1 MPWGVHSEF
10 TEEEGPE
17 VEIDEDGEEEKVDRG
32 KEGSATIPNSRL
44 RFGMSSAARSPT
56 TGT

>member
-17 VEIDEDGEEEKVDRG
+17 VEIDEDGEEEEVDRG
-32 KEGSATIPNSRL
+32 KEGSATTEDFDVDEAISNL
-44 RFGMSSAARSPT
+44 D
-56 TGT
+56 